1 MTIITIIVPLVAFA
15 LAVSWMIR
23 QGNEAKKKYLRLRQ
37 SEEQERVKAVVPTVG
52 ALPVG
57 SGAAIGGAANATA
70 GDWQQSEQT
79 APETT
84 VGHL

>member
-37 SEEQERVKAVVPTVG
+37 SEEQERVKAVVPRQR
-52 ALPVG
+52 LR
-57 SGAAIGGAANATA
+57 
-70 GDWQQSEQT
+70 
-79 APETT
+79 
-84 VGHL
+84 